1 MPPQLSAP
9 KKIIRFAREK
19 LFGVYV
25 RKQVRLQ
32 ALATSA
38 AIAKTRLLAEA
49 GWRGRLARG
58 AKLDDF

>member
-1 MPPQLSAP
+1 MPPA
-9 KKIIRFAREK
+9 IVCAEK
-19 LFGVYV
+19 DHSFCQGETYGVYV

-38 AIAKTRLLAEA
+38 AIAKARLLAET

>member
-19 LFGVYV
+19 LVGVYV
-25 RKQVRLQ
+25 RKQARVQ
-32 ALATSA
+32 ALASSA
-38 AIAKTRLLAEA
+38 AIAKTRLLAETR
-49 GWRGRLARG
+49 WRERLARG

>member
-1 MPPQLSAP
+1 MPPQLSASR
-9 KKIIRFAREK
+9 KIIRFAGEK
-19 LFGVYV
+19 LAGVYV

-38 AIAKTRLLAEA
+38 AIAKARLLAET